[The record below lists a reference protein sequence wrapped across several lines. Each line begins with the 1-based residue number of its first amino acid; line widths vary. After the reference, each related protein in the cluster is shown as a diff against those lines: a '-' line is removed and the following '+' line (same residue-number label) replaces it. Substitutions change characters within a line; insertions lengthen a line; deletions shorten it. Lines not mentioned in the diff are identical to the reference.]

1 MPQSGVVK
9 YNVKLSY
16 EVDGLVERADI
27 IGAIFGQTEG
37 LLSPEMNLNE
47 LQLHPSKV
55 GRMRSCALNINYKH
69 YDGMPSCSV

>member
-47 LQLHPSKV
+47 HTTHIQSRTNR
-55 GRMRSCALNINYKH
+55 GALKINYKH
-69 YDGMPSCSV
+69 YNRYGSYH